1 MPLDSQ
7 WEVQKSLYGVL
18 SDRSSLTTLLGAG
31 GDSLYDY
38 VPSAGIF
45 PYIVFSGMQAQVLG
59 TQAQDALDITVTLD
73 VYSRATG
80 YREIRGIISELV
92 AALHNAADLSVNGQ
106 AIILCRII
114 QTNTQILG
122 DGKTR
127 QGRVV
132 LRVISEASGA

>member
-7 WEVQKSLYGVL
+7 WEVQKSLHEVL

-31 GDSLYDY
+31 SDSLYDY
-38 VPSAGIF
+38 VPAGGVF
-45 PYIVFSGMQAQVLG
+45 PYIVFSAMQAQVLG
-59 TQAQDALDITVTLD
+59 TQAQDALDITVTMD

-80 YREIRGIISELV
+80 YREVRAIIAELIS
-92 AALHNAADLSVNGQ
+92 ALHNVDLSVSGQ
-106 AIILCRII
+106 DIIMCRIVA
-114 QTNTQILG
+114 TNTQMLG

-132 LRVISEASGA
+132 LRVVSEAPGA

>member
-7 WEVQKSLYGVL
+7 WEVQKSLYEVL

-38 VPSAGIF
+38 VPAGGVF
-45 PYIVFSGMQAQVLG
+45 PYIVFSGMKAQVLG
-59 TQAQDALDITVTLD
+59 TQAQDALDITVTID

-80 YREIRGIISELV
+80 YREVRGIIAELIS
-92 AALHNAADLSVNGQ
+92 ALHNVDLSVSGQ
-106 AIILCRII
+106 NIIMCRIVA
-114 QTNTQILG
+114 TNTQMLG

-132 LRVISEASGA
+132 LRVISEALSA